1 MFIGFTPHGTIS
13 KSKRIY
19 WEAQLF
25 AVIRSFKDGV
35 TFYNFKL
42 NWDRYEDDHS
52 PAFQIE
58 LTILNLYFHFW
69 VYQNNYTH
77 HEEIG
82 HAVIDESEYQKM
94 CDDLIFF
101 GVSIDEFDG
110 IATDY
115 LDQGVSP
122 SLCYRLAY
130 EDILKSRKLV

>member
-13 KSKRIY
+13 KSKRIH

-25 AVIRSFKDGV
+25 AITRSFKDGV

-42 NWDRYEDDHS
+42 NWDRYKDEHS

-69 VYQNNYTH
+69 IYQNNPDY
-77 HEEIG
+77 EIDVF
-82 HAVIDESEYQKM
+82 VIDEKEYEKM
-94 CDDLIFF
+94 CGDLIFF
-101 GVSIDEFDG
+101 GVSVNEFDEL
-110 IATDY
+110 ATDY

-130 EDILKSRKLV
+130 EDILKSRKLI

>member
-1 MFIGFTPHGTIS
+1 MLIGFTPHGTIS

-25 AVIRSFKDGV
+25 AITRSFKDGV

-42 NWDRYEDDHS
+42 NWDRYKDEHS

-69 VYQNNYTH
+69 VYQSNPDY
-77 HEEIG
+77 EIDTF
-82 HAVIDESEYQKM
+82 VIDEKEYEKM
-94 CDDLIFF
+94 CGDLKFF
-101 GVSIDEFDG
+101 GVNIDEFDAL
-110 IATDY
+110 ATDY

-130 EDILKSRKLV
+130 EDILKSRKLI